1 MGLKEEVESERHQNF
16 LRSVKEKMKKEKEVS
31 ETKQQSVEYPSEQ
44 IVQNNLVCRQV
55 EFYFSDYNLK
65 RDKRLLEKICA
76 EPERGYLSV
85 SEVLS
90 LSRVR
95 QLVNTSQQLYAA
107 LMSSPFVQMIC
118 ETAKCDEEIKDDAA
132 TQPKPLFVGRRA
144 FKPPMEKLFPFRR
157 SVFIFGLP
165 LDAKDEFVH
174 RMLS

>member
-65 RDKRLLEKICA
+65 RDKRLLEKICK
-76 EPERGYLSV
+76 EPQRGYLSV
-85 SEVLS
+85 AEVLS

-95 QLVNTSQQLYAA
+95 QLVNSPHALYDA
-107 LMSSPFVQMIC
+107 LKGSPFVHMIC
-118 ETAKCDEEIKDDAA
+118 EKEKDKVMKVPISKVKKDGDDDEDNKE
-132 TQPKPLFVGRRA
+132 QQQQVQVQMQLKPLFVGRKA
-144 FKPPMEKLFPFRR
+144 FK
-157 SVFIFGLP
+157 
-165 LDAKDEFVH
+165 
-174 RMLS
+174 